1 MILTVDESEAALGV
15 SEGSLPRR
23 LRPVPAERGGMRDL
37 RDETNVRAEPDI
49 IVLGPDESGLPPGP
63 DVDSLVRG
71 GRAPLRRLRRFV
83 EPSLLVLCAGVVFSV
98 LYVMDERGSPTT
110 APAASPSSPASAAAS
125 TAWAS
130 ARRPQLLAP
139 ETAKPGERLTV
150 LAFRNRRL
158 CGAAELRLDGAPVVH
173 RLARHV
179 GPLDSDWMEIFMT
192 LDLPRSAAPGRHEIE
207 LYGPMRGGPRGPIC
221 GDSREHQ
228 GRFAA
233 RIVTVAPGQ

>member
-1 MILTVDESEAALGV
+1 
-15 SEGSLPRR
+15 
-23 LRPVPAERGGMRDL
+23 MRNL

-49 IVLGPDESGLPPGP
+49 IVLGPDEPGLPLGP
-63 DVDSLVRG
+63 DLHSSVQG

-83 EPSLLVLCAGVVFSV
+83 EPSLVALCAGIAFSV
-98 LYVMDERGSPTT
+98 LYVMDQRGSPTT
-110 APAASPSSPASAAAS
+110 APAASPSSPASAAAF

-130 ARRPQLLAP
+130 AHRPRLLAS

-158 CGAAELRLDGAPVVH
+158 CGAAEIRLDGAPVVH
-173 RLARHV
+173 RLAGYV

-192 LDLPRSAAPGRHEIE
+192 MDLPRSAAPGRHEIE

-228 GRFAA
+228 GKLAG